1 MNHGCGIGRQQCH
14 IFFLRFAARM
24 PESMIK
30 KRHLTI
36 TDWVVSAFI
45 LLICLFF
52 AYRIKVGLNYNWAWG
67 SIFQFIFRFDTES
80 NKWVSGLLMTGF
92 YTTIRLSIWGIL
104 LATFFGVISG
114 IAKTSRIP
122 LFRWLSTTYVE
133 TMRNLP
139 PLVIIFIAY
148 FFVGD
153 QILSPLGI
161 DDWADTLSPGAQG
174 VLSFFFSKPGYLTS
188 FFAALMTLAIFEGAY
203 ITEIVRAGI
212 ESIARGQWEAAHALG
227 LTRYQQMRYIILP
240 QTFQRIMPPMAGQ
253 FISLIKDSSIVSVI
267 SIQELC
273 FQGIE
278 TMTSTL
284 HTIEIWTV
292 VTLMYLALTM
302 PCSFLVERLEIRMN
316 QSIR

>member
-1 MNHGCGIGRQQCH
+1 MR
-14 IFFLRFAARM
+14 
-24 PESMIK
+24 K
-30 KRHLTI
+30 KFPLTV
-36 TDWVVSAFI
+36 TDIVVSSFLVLLFGFFI
-45 LLICLFF
+45 
-52 AYRIKVGLNYNWAWG
+52 YRVKVGLNYNWAWD
-67 SIFQFIFRFDTES
+67 SIFQFIFRFDDKKGE
-80 NKWVSGLLMTGF
+80 WVSGILMTGF
-92 YTTIRLSIWGIL
+92 YTTIRLSFWGTIL
-104 LATFFGVISG
+104 AMIFGVISG
-114 IAKTSRIP
+114 VARTSSIKS
-122 LFRWLSTTYVE
+122 FKWLATTYVE

-153 QILSPLGI
+153 QLLAPLEIDEWAYSLSPQSQNILSI
-161 DDWADTLSPGAQG
+161 
-174 VLSFFFSKPGYLTS
+174 FFAKPGYLTA

-212 ESIARGQWEAAHALG
+212 ESVDSGQWEASHALG
-227 LTRYQQMRYIILP
+227 LTWYQQMRHVILP

-278 TMTSTL
+278 LMTSTL

-292 VTLMYLALTM
+292 VTLMYLALTL
-302 PCSFLVERLEIRMN
+302 PCSLLVDRLENRLN
-316 QSIR
+316 LSLR

>member
-1 MNHGCGIGRQQCH
+1 MR
-14 IFFLRFAARM
+14 
-24 PESMIK
+24 K
-30 KRHLTI
+30 KLTLTI
-36 TDWVVSAFI
+36 TDLVVAFF
-45 LLICLFF
+45 LLLLCLFF
-52 AYRIKVGLNYNWAWG
+52 AYRVKVGLNYNWAWET
-67 SIFQFIFRFDTES
+67 IPQFIYRFDSKDGE
-80 NKWVSGLLMTGF
+80 WVAGILMTGF
-92 YTTIRLSIWGIL
+92 YTTIRLSFWGII
-104 LATFFGVISG
+104 LATVFGVISG
-114 IAKTSRIP
+114 IAKTSNI
-122 LFRWLSTTYVE
+122 LFLRWLATTYVE

-153 QILSPLGI
+153 QLLAPLEIDEWAYSLSPQSQKLVSI
-161 DDWADTLSPGAQG
+161 
-174 VLSFFFSKPGYLTS
+174 FFAAPGYLTQ

-212 ESIARGQWEAAHALG
+212 ESIDKGQWEASHALG
-227 LTRYQQMRYIILP
+227 LTRYQQMRHIILP

-278 TMTSTL
+278 LMTSTL

-292 VTLMYLALTM
+292 VTLMYLALTL
-302 PCSFLVERLEIRMN
+302 PCSLLVEKLENRLTLSL
-316 QSIR
+316 Q

>member
-1 MNHGCGIGRQQCH
+1 MR
-14 IFFLRFAARM
+14 
-24 PESMIK
+24 K
-30 KRHLTI
+30 KSRLTI
-36 TDWVVSAFI
+36 TD
-45 LLICLFF
+45 LLVGSFLLLMCLFF
-52 AYRIKVGLNYNWAWG
+52 AYRVKVGLNYNWAWD
-67 SIFQFIFRFDTES
+67 SIFQFLFRFDEKKS
-80 NKWVSGLLMTGF
+80 EWVSGLLMVGF
-92 YTTIRLSIWGIL
+92 YTTIRLSFWGII
-104 LATFFGVISG
+104 LATVFGVVGG
-114 IAKTSRIP
+114 IARTSTH
-122 LFRWLSTTYVE
+122 LYLRWLATTYVE

-153 QILSPLGI
+153 QILAPLEI
-161 DDWADTLSPGAQG
+161 DEWAYSLSPTSQNIIGTLFA
-174 VLSFFFSKPGYLTS
+174 KPGYLTQ

-212 ESIARGQWEAAHALG
+212 ESISKGQWEASHALG
-227 LTRYQQMRYIILP
+227 FTRYQQMRHIILP

-278 TMTSTL
+278 LMTSTL

-292 VTLMYLALTM
+292 VTLMYLALTL
-302 PCSFLVERLEIRMN
+302 PCSLLVERLENRLNVGIR
-316 QSIR
+316 

>member
-1 MNHGCGIGRQQCH
+1 
-14 IFFLRFAARM
+14 M
-24 PESMIK
+24 PESMRK
-30 KRHLTI
+30 KSYLTL
-36 TDWVVSAFI
+36 TDLLVGSFL

-52 AYRIKVGLNYNWAWG
+52 VYRVKVGLNYNWAWD
-67 SIFQFIFRFDTES
+67 SIPQFIFRFDKE
-80 NKWVSGLLMTGF
+80 NNEWVSGILMTGF
-92 YTTIRLSIWGIL
+92 YTTIRLSFWGII
-104 LATFFGVISG
+104 LATIFGVVSG
-114 IAKTSRIP
+114 IAKTSSI
-122 LFRWLSTTYVE
+122 LFLRWLATTYVE

-153 QILSPLGI
+153 QLLSPLGI
-161 DDWADTLSPGAQG
+161 DDWAETLSPASQNI
-174 VLSFFFSKPGYLTS
+174 LSILFAKPGYLTS

-212 ESIARGQWEAAHALG
+212 ESIDKGQWEASHALG
-227 LTRYQQMRYIILP
+227 LTWYQQMRHIILP

-278 TMTSTL
+278 LMTSTL

-292 VTLMYLALTM
+292 VTLMYLALTL
-302 PCSFLVERLEIRMN
+302 PCSLLVEKLETRLNLSLR
-316 QSIR
+316 